1 MSKITK
7 LKVKQGDGTFSEAV
21 DIGAKAV
28 NITTSLTDTG
38 YTNVD
43 EAIKTLKNRK
53 DIKNIMDG
61 SVGGSVRTSGSSIES
76 TDYKIG
82 QNAFAEGYNTKA
94 SGYASH
100 AEGSDTTASGSFSHT
115 EGNRTTASGGFSH
128 AEGKFTI
135 ASGELSHAEGWY
147 TTASG
152 GNQHVQGKY
161 NIADTTSA
169 HIVGNG
175 ATENTKSNA
184 HTIDWSGNAWFQ
196 GDVYTGSTSGTNK
209 DSGSKKL
216 ESTGN
221 KVIAV
226 TAAATDDQYP
236 SAKAVYTLINAITSS
251 SFQVVTELPTSNIST
266 STIYLKLNKKAAT
279 NNIYDEYIYVNKEWE
294 ILGSTA
300 IDLTNYYTK
309 DQVNA
314 ELKKKQNTLVSGTNI
329 KTINNTSLL
338 GTGNITI
345 EGNEVIISS
354 TQPANSKLWINP
366 DEEASADT
374 FATVAFTGN
383 YSDLN
388 GIPASTGGSIDTSE
402 LENRI
407 AALEAKKTV
416 TSTTITKIEK
426 VTEYPSNQEAGTL
439 YIKVQS

>member
-7 LKVKQGDGTFSEAV
+7 LKIKQGDGTFSEAV
-21 DIGAKAV
+21 DIGAEAV
-28 NITTSLTDTG
+28 NVTTSLTDTG

-43 EAIKTLKNRK
+43 EAIQTLKNRK

-61 SVGGSVRTSGSSIES
+61 SAEGSVRTSGSSTES
-76 TDYKIG
+76 TTYTMGKG
-82 QNAFAEGYNTKA
+82 AFAEGNSTQA
-94 SGYASH
+94 SG
-100 AEGSDTTASGSFSHT
+100 ED
-115 EGNRTTASGGFSH
+115 SH
-128 AEGKFTI
+128 AEGKLSV
-135 ASGELSHAEGWY
+135 ASGKYSHAEGWY
-147 TTASG
+147 SIANGET
-152 GNQHVQGKY
+152 QHVQGRR
-161 NIADTTSA
+161 NISDTTSA
-169 HIVGNG
+169 HILGNG
-175 ATENTKSNA
+175 NSTAPSNA
-184 HTIDWSGNAWFQ
+184 HTIDWNGNAWFQ

-221 KVIAV
+221 KVTAL

-251 SFQVVTELPTSNIST
+251 SFQVVDELPTSDIST
-266 STIYLKLNKKAAT
+266 STIYLKPNTKAAT
-279 NNIYDEYIYVNKEWE
+279 DNIYDEYIYVNGKWE

-309 DQVNA
+309 DQTDT
-314 ELKKKQNTLVSGTNI
+314 ELGKKQDTLVSGTNI

-338 GTGNITI
+338 GEGNITI
-345 EGNEVIISS
+345 EGNEVEITS
-354 TQPANSKLWINP
+354 TQPTDAKLWINP
-366 DEEASADT
+366 DEEATADT

-388 GIPASTGGSIDTSE
+388 GIPASTGGDIDTSE

-407 AALEAKKTV
+407 AALEAKQTV

-426 VTEYPSNQEAGTL
+426 VTEYPSSQEAGTL

>member
-28 NITTSLTDTG
+28 NVTTSLTDTG

-61 SVGGSVRTSGSSIES
+61 TGVNSVRTAGTASEN
-76 TDYKIG
+76 TDYTMGKDSFAIG
-82 QNAFAEGYNTKA
+82 TGNKA
-94 SGYASH
+94 SGTGAYAEGKWTISSGNYSH
-100 AEGSDTTASGSFSHT
+100 AEGESTIAS
-115 EGNRTTASGGFSH
+115 NAKSH
-128 AEGKFTI
+128 AEGQ
-135 ASGELSHAEGWY
+135 G
-147 TTASG
+147 TTTGADF
-152 GNQHVQGKY
+152 QHVQGRFNKV
-161 NIADTTSA
+161 DTASA
-169 HIVGNG
+169 HVVGWG
-175 ATENTKSNA
+175 TSNTDRKNI
-184 HTIDWSGNAWFQ
+184 HTVGTDGSAWFA

-226 TAAATDDQYP
+226 TAAATDEQYP

-266 STIYLKLNKKAAT
+266 STIYLKPNTKAAT
-279 NNIYDEYIYVNKEWE
+279 DNIYDEYIYVNKKWE

-345 EGNEVIISS
+345 EGNEVVISS
-354 TQPANSKLWINP
+354 TQPTDGKLWINP
-366 DEEASADT
+366 NEEASADT

-388 GIPASTGGSIDTSE
+388 GIPASSGGSVDTSE

>member
-28 NITTSLTDTG
+28 NVTTSLTDAG
-38 YTNVD
+38 YTNVN

-61 SVGGSVRTSGSSIES
+61 SAEGSVRTFGSSTES
-76 TDYKIG
+76 TTYTIG
-82 QNAFAEGYNTKA
+82 QNAFAEGKNTIA
-94 SGYASH
+94 SGAASH
-100 AEGSDTTASGSFSHT
+100 AEGETTRASGLGAHA
-115 EGNRTTASGGFSH
+115 EGSNTIASNSYSH
-128 AEGKFTI
+128 AEGQGTQ
-135 ASGELSHAEGWY
+135 A
-147 TTASG
+147 TASG
-152 GNQHVQGKY
+152 QHVQGKY
-161 NIADTTSA
+161 NITNADYA
-169 HIVGNG
+169 HIVGWGASDTNRKNIHVIDTNG
-175 ATENTKSNA
+175 T
-184 HTIDWSGNAWFQ
+184 AWFQ

-221 KVIAV
+221 KVTAV
-226 TAAATDDQYP
+226 TATATDDQYP

-279 NNIYDEYIYVNKEWE
+279 DNIYDEYIYVNKKWE

-309 DQVNA
+309 NQVNA
-314 ELKKKQNTLVSGTNI
+314 ELNKKQNTLVSGTNI

-338 GTGNITI
+338 GTGNIAI
-345 EGNEVIISS
+345 EGNEVVISS
-354 TQPANSKLWINP
+354 TQPTNGKLWINP
-366 DEEASADT
+366 SEEASADT

>member
-7 LKVKQGDGTFSEAV
+7 LKVKQGNGTFSEAV

-28 NITTSLTDTG
+28 NVTTSLTDTG
-38 YTNVD
+38 YINVD

-61 SVGGSVRTSGSSIES
+61 SAEGSVRTSGSSTES
-76 TDYKIG
+76 TTYTIG
-82 QNAFAEGYNTKA
+82 QNAFAEGKNTTA
-94 SGYASH
+94 SGAASH
-100 AEGSDTTASGSFSHT
+100 AEGETTRASGLSAHA
-115 EGNRTTASGGFSH
+115 EGSNTIASNSYSH
-128 AEGKFTI
+128 AEGQGTQ
-135 ASGELSHAEGWY
+135 A
-147 TTASG
+147 TASG
-152 GNQHVQGKY
+152 QHVQGKY
-161 NIADTTSA
+161 NITNADYA
-169 HIVGNG
+169 HIVGWGTSDTNRKNIHVIGTNG
-175 ATENTKSNA
+175 T
-184 HTIDWSGNAWFQ
+184 AWFQ
-196 GDVYTGSTSGTNK
+196 GDVYTGSISGTNK

-221 KVIAV
+221 KV
-226 TAAATDDQYP
+226 TAITATATDDQYP

-279 NNIYDEYIYVNKEWE
+279 DNIYDEYIYVNNKWE

-309 DQVNA
+309 DQVNT
-314 ELKKKQNTLVSGTNI
+314 ELNKKQNTLVSGTNI

-345 EGNEVIISS
+345 EGNEVVISS
-354 TQPANSKLWINP
+354 TQPTNGKLWINP
-366 DEEASADT
+366 SEEASADT

-388 GIPASTGGSIDTSE
+388 GIPASTGESIDTSE

>member
-7 LKVKQGDGTFSEAV
+7 LKIKQGDGTFSEAV
-21 DIGAKAV
+21 DIGAEAV
-28 NITTSLTDTG
+28 NVTTSLTDTG

-43 EAIKTLKNRK
+43 EAIQTLKNRK

-61 SVGGSVRTSGSSIES
+61 STEGSVRTSGSSTES
-76 TDYKIG
+76 TTYTMGK
-82 QNAFAEGYNTKA
+82 NAFTEGKNTVASGENSHAEGETTRAN
-94 SGYASH
+94 GLDSH
-100 AEGSDTTASGSFSHT
+100 AEGSNTIANNSY
-115 EGNRTTASGGFSH
+115 SH
-128 AEGKFTI
+128 AEGQGTQTN
-135 ASGELSHAEGWY
+135 ATG
-147 TTASG
+147 
-152 GNQHVQGKY
+152 QHVQGKY
-161 NIADTTSA
+161 NITNADCA
-169 HIVGNG
+169 HIVGWGSSDTDRRNIHILG
-175 ATENTKSNA
+175 TGGT
-184 HTIDWSGNAWFQ
+184 AWFQ

-221 KVIAV
+221 KVTAL

-251 SFQVVTELPTSNIST
+251 SFQVVDELPTSDIST
-266 STIYLKLNKKAAT
+266 STIYLKPNTKAAT
-279 NNIYDEYIYVNKEWE
+279 DNIYDEYIYVNNKWE

-309 DQVNA
+309 DQTDT
-314 ELKKKQNTLVSGTNI
+314 ELGKKQDTLVSGTNI

-338 GTGNITI
+338 GEGNITI
-345 EGNEVIISS
+345 EGNEVEISS
-354 TQPANSKLWINP
+354 TQPTDAKLWINP
-366 DEEASADT
+366 DEEATADT

-388 GIPASTGGSIDTSE
+388 GIPASTGGDIDTSE

-407 AALEAKKTV
+407 AALETKQTV

-426 VTEYPSNQEAGTL
+426 VTEYPSSQEAGTL